1 MTAALRVIVVDDE
14 PLARARLRRLLAD
27 AGDVAVVAECGE
39 GEAARRA
46 IAEQPAD
53 LVLLDV
59 EMPVSGGFALIDA
72 VGAAAMPD
80 VVFVTA
86 HAEHAARAFDV
97 RAVDYLLKPVRP
109 ERLAEALAR
118 VRSRRA
124 APPALGERL
133 AIRDG
138 GRVTFVAV
146 DDVERA
152 EAAGNY
158 VELHAAGRT
167 FLMRETLSGLEQRLD
182 GERFLRVHRR
192 TIVRLDRVVAIEPAG
207 GGEYVVSLRGGARV
221 ASGRSYRGRLLA
233 ALGLARAR

>member
-1 MTAALRVIVVDDE
+1 MSAALRVIVVDDE
-14 PLARARLRRLLAD
+14 PLARARLRRLLAAAD
-27 AGDVAVVAECGE
+27 ALVIAECGD
-39 GEAARRA
+39 GEAARRV
-46 IAEQPAD
+46 IAEHPAD

-72 VGAAAMPD
+72 VGAGAMPD

-124 APPALGERL
+124 TPPPVVERL

-167 FLMRETLSGLEQRLD
+167 FLMRETLAGLEQRLD
-182 GERFLRVHRR
+182 AERFLRVHRR
-192 TIVRLDRVVAIEPAG
+192 TIVRLDRVVALEPAG
-207 GGEYVVSLRGGARV
+207 GGEYVLSLRGGARV

-233 ALGLARAR
+233 ALGLTRGP

>member
-1 MTAALRVIVVDDE
+1 MSAALRVIVVDDE
-14 PLARARLRRLLAD
+14 PLARARLRRLLAAAD
-27 AGDVAVVAECGE
+27 ALVIAECGD
-39 GEAARRA
+39 GEAARRV

-72 VGAAAMPD
+72 VGAGAMPD

-124 APPALGERL
+124 TPPPVVERL

-167 FLMRETLSGLEQRLD
+167 FLMRETLAGLEQRLD
-182 GERFLRVHRR
+182 AERFLRVHRR
-192 TIVRLDRVVAIEPAG
+192 TIVRLDRVVALEPAG
-207 GGEYVVSLRGGARV
+207 GGEYVLSLRGGARV

-233 ALGLARAR
+233 ALGLTRGP

>member
-1 MTAALRVIVVDDE
+1 MSATLRVIVVDDE
-14 PLARARLRRLLAD
+14 PLARARLRRLLAG
-27 AGDVAVVAECGE
+27 ADVDVVAECGD

-72 VGAAAMPD
+72 VGAGAMPD

-124 APPALGERL
+124 APPPVVERL

-182 GERFLRVHRR
+182 AERFLRVHRR

-221 ASGRSYRGRLLA
+221 AAGRSYRGRLLA
-233 ALGLARAR
+233 ALGLTRGR